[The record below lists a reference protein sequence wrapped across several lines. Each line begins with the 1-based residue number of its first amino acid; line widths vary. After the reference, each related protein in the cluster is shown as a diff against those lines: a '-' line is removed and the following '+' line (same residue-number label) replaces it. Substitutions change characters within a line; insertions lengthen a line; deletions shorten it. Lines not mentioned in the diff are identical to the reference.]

1 MPNSTTLQGTESESR
16 GRMQDSH
23 LGKQVDKLSY
33 ALDIAMNSSV
43 QTPYGTVPLTSAL
56 ASNDIQIVKPAIMLL
71 NNLKRKMEPILT
83 SDQRFPGAVNY
94 ILKTE
99 SGRKGIYPA
108 NCLEALLHRAKAS
121 GCTSEAITWLQ
132 RVIAADNSN
141 VLLIETLWGLSIHEP
156 LQLTEAI
163 QLLPIAQLPESAQKK
178 FFTPGADRGIKR
190 SWTVPRIVSDAPG
203 GALVGTLK
211 LQHAVQK
218 YEIGQKHWDELAH
231 DRDAIAALKK
241 EFHDISLIMTLAGPS
256 PVIGTAIWM
265 EYEDPDLKFYGD
277 FLSAWGTRSIEVVP
291 LTGQCRDSKDA
302 VKIPAMLSEFHRL
315 DAKTKLQIRVALER
329 FNLALRRGSL
339 GDIAIDLAIA
349 LESLTGG
356 NETNEVTHKVTAR
369 TTRMLGGDANERNRI
384 RDIVKATYHYR
395 SSMVHNGQQPK
406 DSRKICGLKVDARVI
421 LTQAFSICA
430 DLIKTILHNGTIP
443 DWSEFDISH

>member
-1 MPNSTTLQGTESESR
+1 MPNSTTPQEIENESW

-23 LGKQVDKLSY
+23 LGEQVDKLSC
-33 ALDIAMNSSV
+33 ALDIAMNSRV
-43 QTPYGTVPLTSAL
+43 QTPYGIVPLTSAL
-56 ASNDIQIVKPAIMLL
+56 ASDDIQIVKPATMLL
-71 NNLKRKMEPILT
+71 NNLRREIESILVG
-83 SDQRFPGAVNY
+83 DERFPGSDNY

-99 SGRKGIYPA
+99 SGQKGIYPV

-121 GCTSEAITWLQ
+121 GCTTEAITWLQ

-141 VLLIETLWGLSIHEP
+141 VSLVETLWGLSIHEP
-156 LQLTEAI
+156 LQLTETI
-163 QLLPIAQLPESAQKK
+163 QLLPIAKLPESAQKG
-178 FFTPGADRGIKR
+178 FFTPGADKGIKR

-203 GALVGTLK
+203 GALVGKLK
-211 LQHAVQK
+211 LQCAVQK
-218 YEIGQKHWDELAH
+218 YGAGQKYWEKLAP
-231 DRDAIAALKK
+231 DKDAIAALKN

-277 FLSAWGTRSIEVVP
+277 FLNTWVTRSIEVVP
-291 LTGQCRDSKDA
+291 LTGQHRDSKDA
-302 VKIPAMLSEFHRL
+302 IKIPTMLSEFHKL
-315 DAKTKLQIRVALER
+315 NTKTKLQVRVALER
-329 FNLALRRGSL
+329 FSLALRRGSL

-356 NETNEVTHKVTAR
+356 NETNEVTHKVTTR
-369 TTRMLGGDANERNRI
+369 TTRMLGGDAKERNRI

-406 DSRKICGLKVDARVI
+406 GLRNICGSKVDARVI
-421 LTQAFSICA
+421 LTQAVSICA
-430 DLIKTILHNGTIP
+430 DLIKKILHDGTIP
-443 DWSEFDISH
+443 DWGEFDISH